1 LQHVHP
7 QDPFCVSSRAQ
18 SSVTSSKGY
27 SPSPDRGA
35 LELYFVRLCST
46 CSTFG
51 TLVPWARGR
60 LAAPAAG
67 APAAHP
73 RPAHRPALDAVLPGL
88 LLPLRGCA
96 RGAPLSTEAPHGS
109 RLPVRPCGDYALR
122 HVPVAVFKS
131 VTELWMSAWSWA
143 RVAAAHPRHP
153 ARRRRRAQPRGEPRD
168 RRGPAA
174 ERNGARERVHNALA
188 PARLCRMVRRP
199 GFTLA
204 RVVKLYGWDFLS
216 ACSLSLAA
224 GSGCLQ

>member
-1 LQHVHP
+1 MSFLREQ
-7 QDPFCVSSRAQ
+7 QSESSA
-18 SSVTSSKGY
+18 TSSKGY
-27 SPSPDRGA
+27 CPSPEGCFGA
-35 LELYFVRLCST
+35 VLVRLCST

-109 RLPVRPCGDYALR
+109 RLPVRPCGDYAHR
-122 HVPVAVFKS
+122 HGAVAVFKS

-143 RVAAAHPRHP
+143 RVAAAHPRHA

-174 ERNGARERVHNALA
+174 ERNGARECVHDALA

-199 GFTLA
+199 GSHASTCCQALWLGLFFKRLQPQPCRRQ
-204 RVVKLYGWDFLS
+204 RVPAVS
-216 ACSLSLAA
+216 
-224 GSGCLQ
+224 